1 MVQNATNG
9 LVMSK
14 EPCVSS
20 IFSLLSAGY
29 SYHRLRCIIISD
41 MPPLEHYQ
49 AAAHILEGGIFF
61 HGNRASNR

>member
-20 IFSLLSAGY
+20 IFFIVVG
-29 SYHRLRCIIISD
+29 RIFLRQVALHNNIRYA
-41 MPPLEHYQ
+41 PLEHYQ